1 MNEKLYKTL
10 GVSGGIGIALGVLQ
24 IIIGL
29 TFGILTIVG
38 GAKLLRA
45 KTNITF

>member
-10 GVSGGIGIALGVLQ
+10 GVSGGISIAMGVLE

-29 TFGILTIVG
+29 SFGILTIIG
-38 GAKLLRA
+38 GAKLLRE
-45 KTNITF
+45 KSNITF